1 MAQRE
6 PQQYIWVG
14 LFGLSHEI
22 PGADGEAIVLLDVRY
37 RVEIRFQCPSC
48 GQDLQHTTRLLQANR
63 HMSCRA
69 CGVRIHIG
77 SQTALKNST
86 ARSDKVPPEITI
98 IHFYWIQAP
107 TTSSG
112 TVLTERHGFGAF
124 RQGRTI
130 EVTRKIV
137 VYRASKAS
145 LLVLVMYT

>member
-48 GQDLQHTTRLLQANR
+48 GQDLQHTTRLLQAKR

-69 CGVRIHIG
+69 CGVRIHIDTNRLADG
-77 SQTALKNST
+77 AEEFNSAIGQSPARNHDNTFLLDPGADNIQRDRSYGAAWFRRISTRPHDRSHTKNS
-86 ARSDKVPPEITI
+86 
-98 IHFYWIQAP
+98 
-107 TTSSG
+107 G
-112 TVLTERHGFGAF
+112 L
-124 RQGRTI
+124 
-130 EVTRKIV
+130 
-137 VYRASKAS
+137 
-145 LLVLVMYT
+145 